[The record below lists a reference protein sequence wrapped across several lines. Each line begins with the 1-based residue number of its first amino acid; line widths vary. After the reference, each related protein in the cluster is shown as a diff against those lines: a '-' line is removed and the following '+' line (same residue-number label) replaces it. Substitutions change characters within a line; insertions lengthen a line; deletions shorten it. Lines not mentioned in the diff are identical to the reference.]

1 MTELGKYGP
10 EFQILTAVT
19 ALQAANNLK
28 GSLDYAISRWG
39 TVHPANEMHMM
50 FPEELLIAGDV
61 DALLR
66 KLSIKMTGRAL
77 RPRSFQLIRDLL
89 LNLPASGQDWQQNR
103 VDAAVYMIGSI
114 AEFNIMK

>member
-1 MTELGKYGP
+1 
-10 EFQILTAVT
+10 
-19 ALQAANNLK
+19 
-28 GSLDYAISRWG
+28 
-39 TVHPANEMHMM
+39 MM